1 MYEENMQ
8 AYVKTLLRRSFGRLM
23 VSCARGCH
31 GNRADLQ
38 DFFDGVER
46 LLKTTPPSEVSLHNS
61 YSRSA
66 LKKVLKDNGAK
77 DMRKA
82 IETMSKRV
90 DKHFGDDDAPTS
102 GAADAGTQALIQ
114 TVWKEVTAG
123 LRRETDRAREMI
135 GKSYGDSGLGLE
147 YGPADVEAAC
157 KRAK

>member
-1 MYEENMQ
+1 MLANQ
-8 AYVKTLLRRSFGRLM
+8 
-23 VSCARGCH
+23 
-31 GNRADLQ
+31 Q

-46 LLKTTPPSEVSLHNS
+46 LLQTTPAAEVSLHSS

-90 DKHFGDDDAPTS
+90 DKQFTDDDAVS
-102 GAADAGTQALIQ
+102 MGEGSNQILIQ
-114 TVWKEVTAG
+114 SVWREVTAG
-123 LRRETDRAREMI
+123 LKRETERAREIMS
-135 GKSYGDSGLGLE
+135 KSYGDSGLGLE